1 VNLFIQ
7 TNSFSVDSRARAGP
21 GGPTKSIGRAGPGR
35 VVVGEGRAR
44 PGGPQH
50 FLGRFGPGP
59 TAKNGPISRP
69 VRHGQ
74 NEAFLG
80 FFINE
85 NFGYSKEDCYVI
97 ELRKKLVEQKSIV
110 VNQSVGRRKNE

>member
-21 GGPTKSIGRAGPGR
+21 GGPTKSVGRAGPGP
-35 VVVGEGRAR
+35 VVVGEGRAG

-69 VRHGQ
+69 GGDHR
-74 NEAFLG
+74 LLK
-80 FFINE
+80 
-85 NFGYSKEDCYVI
+85 YD
-97 ELRKKLVEQKSIV
+97 
-110 VNQSVGRRKNE
+110 

>member
-21 GGPTKSIGRAGPGR
+21 GGPTKSVGRAGPGP
-35 VVVGEGRAR
+35 VVVGEGRAG

-69 VRHGQ
+69 DVQGHAYLSFRYTQRH
-74 NEAFLG
+74 LSP
-80 FFINE
+80 FIL
-85 NFGYSKEDCYVI
+85 F
-97 ELRKKLVEQKSIV
+97 LVEKSLANINCLLACLCV
-110 VNQSVGRRKNE
+110 RTSLIGPRVR